1 MEELVVARLLMG
13 VLGRDDA
20 QVAREVTEAEE
31 FLREVDDVVVQY
43 ERVRPRDVERDSGH
57 GASQVCHCSAWAPPS
72 SAISATGGEV
82 AMHAS
87 LCGDELVGRDTPAS
101 PVRLQAGR
109 RRRSAPGQ
117 EHEGRAEGQVHPERD
132 RRLAVGPVRGDESE
146 ADDSGEDVGV
156 EEPLQERDQ
165 ADPGQREAYD

>member
-87 LCGDELVGRDTPAS
+87 CAATSWSGGTRLRLRCGSRRVDAGGQLQVKSTRAVPKARYTPKGTAD
-101 PVRLQAGR
+101 L
-109 RRRSAPGQ
+109 RSARCAAMSP
-117 EHEGRAEGQVHPERD
+117 RPTTAAKM
-132 RRLAVGPVRGDESE
+132 LA
-146 ADDSGEDVGV
+146 
-156 EEPLQERDQ
+156 
-165 ADPGQREAYD
+165 